1 MVSGKILKQTG
12 RKQQDGDEQR
22 GGGDDRPFYDTR
34 SSRASTTRDDRR
46 RPSRDDRRRPSRDDR
61 RRGRAGTTM
70 TRDEPGLPNSR
81 AGTTLISCQ
90 EGGGYE
96 PGPRQMIRAASRDD
110 WPDLSRAGTTDEPG
124 LIVALHLSPPLTSR
138 DDRTSTSRDDRT
150 STSRDDRTSTSRD
163 DYTTSRDKQNFHN
176 NTTAEPGPFDGR
188 AGPLVGVA
196 GNFGFGTG

>member
-1 MVSGKILKQTG
+1 MTG
-12 RKQQDGDEQR
+12 L
-22 GGGDDRPFYDTR
+22 
-34 SSRASTTRDDRR
+34 STTLGRAGRR
-46 RPSRDDRRRPSRDDR
+46 RPGTTDDV
-61 RRGRAGTTM
+61 RAGTT
-70 TRDEPGLPNSR
+70 DDVR
-81 AGTTLISCQ
+81 AGTTDDGAEPGRPWHETSRAFLIA
-90 EGGGYE
+90 EPGRLLLVARRGGGYE

-124 LIVALHLSPPLTSR
+124 LIVALHLSPTPHPRLSPPLTSR